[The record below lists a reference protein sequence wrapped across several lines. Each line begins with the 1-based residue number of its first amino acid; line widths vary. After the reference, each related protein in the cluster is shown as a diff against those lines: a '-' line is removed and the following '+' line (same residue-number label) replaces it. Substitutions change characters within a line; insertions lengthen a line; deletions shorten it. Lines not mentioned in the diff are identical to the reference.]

1 MNIKWSFG
9 GLNGIYAVLSQN
21 QILTNLCVFC
31 AIFFGEK
38 SALVL
43 IFTLFK
49 SLQEPESHCSSPP
62 PSPPP
67 SPPAPPAPQSWSRN
81 KLKTAQSGE
90 RSAPKV
96 ISATIA

>member
-43 IFTLFK
+43 IFTLLEYLPLYYDK
-49 SLQEPESHCSSPP
+49 KKKKISPCEESNF
-62 PSPPP
+62 
-67 SPPAPPAPQSWSRN
+67 Q
-81 KLKTAQSGE
+81 
-90 RSAPKV
+90 
-96 ISATIA
+96 